1 MFAER
6 HTIKLPSEP
15 KSFPAPTTKQVV
27 APVAV
32 AQQWLT
38 RLETLL
44 KRNDIASLP
53 SIMHQDSWWRDMLAF
68 SWDLRTIHGLDK
80 LSTFFSENL
89 SPTAPYNF
97 KLKGGGK
104 FAPNVQ
110 SPIEGLDWVESMF
123 SFETK
128 VGRGSGMLRLVQ
140 GSDGVWKGYMI
151 YTALQELKGF
161 EENAG
166 ERRPHGGNNSLV
178 GGSIK
183 GNWLERRQRQVE
195 FLDEEPTVLIV
206 GAGESQTSEMV
217 STTELIRVIGQSGLN
232 TGARL
237 QSMGVSCL
245 LIDRNDRVGDNW
257 RNRYRVSFTEPE
269 LF

>member
-15 KSFPAPTTKQVV
+15 KSFSIPTTKQ
-27 APVAV
+27 APAVSPVQV

-38 RLETLL
+38 RLENAL
-44 KRNDIASLP
+44 KNNDIASLP
-53 SIMHQDSWWRDMLAF
+53 ALMHQDSWWRDMLAF

-80 LSTFFSENL
+80 LSAYFSDNL
-89 SPTAPYNF
+89 SLTAPYNF
-97 KLKGGGK
+97 KLQDNGK

-110 SPIEGLDWVESMF
+110 SPIQGLEWVESMF

-128 VGRGSGMLRLVQ
+128 VGRGKGMLRLVQ
-140 GSDGVWKGYMI
+140 GADGVWKGYMI

-161 EENAG
+161 EESSG

-178 GGSIK
+178 GGSMK
-183 GNWLERRQRQVE
+183 GNWLERRQRQIE

-206 GAGESQTSEMV
+206 GAGELHVLRKVWM
-217 STTELIRVIGQSGLN
+217 RVNMSAGQSGLN
-232 TGARL
+232 VGARL
-237 QSMGVSCL
+237 QNMSVSCL
-245 LIDRNDRVGDNW
+245 LVDRNDRVGDNW
-257 RNRYRVSFTEPE
+257 RNRYRVSFLE
-269 LF
+269 